1 MIMNQ
6 RQKSILQ
13 FVSQGTEVSVQEL
26 SDKLDVS
33 LVTIRSDLRSL
44 EEQDLLVRTRGG
56 AALSGKDDIAHR
68 LGINTSAKL
77 RIARAASEL
86 VNEGDTILLE
96 AGSCI
101 ALMAREL
108 KDFRNLNVLTNNA
121 FVARQLKNASGVRV
135 ILLGGEFQ
143 KSSETMI
150 GPMIREYMS
159 YYHFSKVFLG
169 IDGLTPEDGAMC
181 RDIDRAEVMKEFV
194 RQGSE
199 VILLSDSSKFGE
211 KAIRSFASLDQ
222 IDKIVT
228 DHEIDAAM
236 LNRISENLDVIT
248 V

>member
-1 MIMNQ
+1 MNQ
-6 RQKSILQ
+6 RQKNILQ
-13 FVSQGTEVSVQEL
+13 LVSLGGEVSVQEL
-26 SDKLDVS
+26 SDNLDVS

-44 EEQDLLVRTRGG
+44 EDQDLLVRTRGG
-56 AALSGKDDIAHR
+56 AALSSKDDIAHR

-77 RIARAASEL
+77 RIAKAAAAL

-108 KDFRNLNVLTNNA
+108 KGFQSLNVLTNNA
-121 FVARQLKNASGVRV
+121 FVARQLKDADGVRV

-143 KSSETMI
+143 KGSETMV

-159 YYHFSKVFLG
+159 YYHYSKVFLG
-169 IDGLTPEDGAMC
+169 MDGFTAEDGAMC
-181 RDIDRAEVMKEFV
+181 RDIDRAEVMREFV
-194 RQGSE
+194 IQGSE

-211 KAIRSFASLDQ
+211 KAVRSFASSKE

-228 DHEIDAAM
+228 DCEINATM
-236 LNRISENLDVIT
+236 LEKLSEDLLIDT

>member
-1 MIMNQ
+1 MNQ
-6 RQKSILQ
+6 RQKNILQ
-13 FVSQGTEVSVQEL
+13 LVSLGGEVSVQEL
-26 SDKLDVS
+26 SDNLDVS

-44 EEQDLLVRTRGG
+44 EDQDLLVRTRGG
-56 AALSGKDDIAHR
+56 AALSSKDDIAHR

-77 RIARAASEL
+77 RIAKAAAAL

-108 KDFRNLNVLTNNA
+108 KGFQSLNVLTNNA
-121 FVARQLKNASGVRV
+121 FVARQLKDADGVRV

-143 KSSETMI
+143 KGSETMV

-159 YYHFSKVFLG
+159 YYHYSKVFLG
-169 IDGLTPEDGAMC
+169 MDGFTAEDGAMC

-194 RQGSE
+194 IQGSE

-211 KAIRSFASLDQ
+211 KAVRSFASSKE
-222 IDKIVT
+222 IDRIVT
-228 DHEIDAAM
+228 DCDINATM
-236 LNRISENLDVIT
+236 LEKLSEDLLIET

>member
-1 MIMNQ
+1 MNQ

-13 FVSQGTEVSVQEL
+13 LVSQGREVSVQEL

-56 AALSGKDDIAHR
+56 AALSSKDDIAHR

-77 RIARAASEL
+77 RIAKAAAAL

-108 KDFRNLNVLTNNA
+108 KGFQNLNVLTNNA
-121 FVARQLKNASGVRV
+121 FVARQLKDAPGVRV

-143 KSSETMI
+143 KGSETMV

-159 YYHFSKVFLG
+159 YYHYSKVFLG
-169 IDGLTPEDGAMC
+169 MDGFTPEDGAMC
-181 RDIDRAEVMKEFV
+181 RDIDRGEVMKEFV
-194 RQGSE
+194 EQGSE

-211 KAIRSFASLDQ
+211 KAVRSFASVKE
-222 IDKIVT
+222 INKIVT
-228 DHEIDAAM
+228 DCDINDTILE
-236 LNRISENLDVIT
+236 LLSEDLLIET